1 MSETIRRLVGEE
13 MYQERFADK
22 EMAIKIGDKR
32 SSSPMNVTRCAK
44 VKRNE
49 TSSGQE
55 ESRNKIDTK
64 CLCKACGKVFSE
76 RSNLS
81 RHKRYCKDR
90 VPTLKLEWNG
100 DKWVNSD
107 NRFYYRLQLGRN
119 LFNLIEK
126 GAIKDDDLNCTQ
138 REYVKMYKKLFI
150 E

>member
-13 MYQERFADK
+13 IYQERFADK
-22 EMAIKIGDKR
+22 EMEGKIGGKR
-32 SSSPMNVTRCAK
+32 SSRSMSETRA
-44 VKRNE
+44 VKIKRDEPSTGQDE
-49 TSSGQE
+49 T
-55 ESRNKIDTK
+55 RKKFYAT
-64 CLCKACGKVFSE
+64 CKACGKVFSE